1 MTNGRFGMSLVSPTM
16 PRLLTN
22 LDRCCYHSSKAG
34 CSPTHVTAPLWIVA
48 LTTVPVAALLVK
60 TAGMETLFEVLV
72 RQDRRQTDSL
82 RATPLSGG
90 LRGREGT
97 SWRNSQLL
105 PLVLPLVLLLVQRRR
120 RRCLRCRTGYIHA
133 RSAVDAMPDV
143 PLQNLYILFV
153 CSCLLL

>member
-1 MTNGRFGMSLVSPTM
+1 M

-34 CSPTHVTAPLWIVA
+34 CSPTHVMAPLWTVA
-48 LTTVPVAALLVK
+48 PTTVPLAALLEK
-60 TAGMETLFEVLV
+60 TAGMVTLFEVLV

-105 PLVLPLVLLLVQRRR
+105 PLVLPLVLLLVLLLVQRRR
-120 RRCLRCRTGYIHA
+120 RRCLGCRTGYIHA
-133 RSAVDAMPDV
+133 QSVVDAMPDV
-143 PLQNLYILFV
+143 PLQNLYIFFV